1 MSRYYNFYSPN
12 LNVFNLY
19 DLVFGR
25 KPKLLI
31 DLETVPIVKVL
42 RNVNDDTVKA
52 HNAGPQM
59 QNTKYKREINKI
71 QIDTT
76 TINPMR
82 IYKRILHNLQYP
94 KEYYELLSK

>member
-1 MSRYYNFYSPN
+1 MSRYYNFCSPN

-19 DLVFGR
+19 DLVSGR

-31 DLETVPIVKVL
+31 DLETVAIVKVL
-42 RNVNDDTVKA
+42 GNANDDTVKA
-52 HNAGPQM
+52 CNARPQK

-76 TINPMR
+76 TINS
-82 IYKRILHNLQYP
+82 NEDLQKNTAQSP
-94 KEYYELLSK
+94 IP